1 MEIVN
6 YEEAVS
12 DFNEKLLTQLRSHG
26 AEADYLEMWVPDEDP
41 AKSILNMVEA
51 AQTYGREG
59 IAIRVSKSTLPEGPL
74 QGLRAEVASIGQMTL
89 DDEGKSWLIRVTGL

>member
-51 AQTYGREG
+51 AQTYGRET
-59 IAIRVSKSTLPEGPL
+59 IAIRVSKSTLAEGL
-74 QGLRAEVASIGQMTL
+74 LHGLRTEIASIGQMTL
-89 DDEGKSWLIRVTGL
+89 EDEGKSWLIRVTGL